1 MVVAVK
7 PADSGGPG
15 NERPSKGLKAW
26 FYKRL
31 PVKEFIE
38 TQATGYYAP
47 KNFNIWYFFGFIA
60 MVVLVL
66 QLVTGIFL
74 TMFYKPGEAT
84 AFDSVE
90 FIMREVQYGWLIRYL
105 HSTGASAFFL
115 VVYLHMYRA
124 LMYGSYRAPR
134 ELLLL
139 FGMLVYLALMAEAFM
154 CFVLLWGNMSYWA
167 ANVIVNI
174 FGTVPLIGPTLVEWI
189 RGDYGIADATLNR
202 FFALH
207 VVAVPLA
214 LLLLVVL
221 HLVALRRTGSNNP
234 DGIEIKANLG
244 ADGHPVD
251 GIPFHPYY
259 SVKDSFGISVFLVI
273 FAAVVFFAPTLG
285 GYFLEHAN
293 FEPTNIFSTPN
304 PITPS
309 WYFTP
314 YYAIL
319 RAIPDQLLGALLMAL
334 SLVCLLLLPWLDRSP
349 VKSIRYKGPLS
360 KAFLAL
366 FTVSF
371 LSLMYLGL
379 KEPPPTYVTVG
390 RLATGGYFAF
400 FILMPFYT
408 RLERVKPV
416 PDRVRFVAHA

>member
-1 MVVAVK
+1 MAYDTASRTGQRRAVR
-7 PADSGGPG
+7 SGLWGWI
-15 NERPSKGLKAW
+15 NE
-26 FYKRL
+26 RL
-31 PVKEFIE
+31 PVDVFWRSQLSE
-38 TQATGYYAP
+38 YYAP
-47 KNFNIWYFFGFIA
+47 KNFNFWYFFGSLA
-60 MVVLVL
+60 LVALVL
-66 QLVTGIFL
+66 QLITGIFL

-115 VVYLHMYRA
+115 VVYL

-134 ELLLL
+134 ELLWL

-154 CFVLLWGNMSYWA
+154 GYVLPWGNMSYWA

-174 FGTVPLIGPTLVEWI
+174 FGTIPLIGPTLVEWI

-244 ADGHPVD
+244 KDGHPVD

-259 SVKDSFGISVFLVI
+259 SVKDTFGISVFLVI
-273 FAAVVFFAPTLG
+273 FACVVFF
-285 GYFLEHAN
+285 
-293 FEPTNIFSTPN
+293 
-304 PITPS
+304 
-309 WYFTP
+309 
-314 YYAIL
+314 
-319 RAIPDQLLGALLMAL
+319 
-334 SLVCLLLLPWLDRSP
+334 
-349 VKSIRYKGPLS
+349 
-360 KAFLAL
+360 
-366 FTVSF
+366 
-371 LSLMYLGL
+371 
-379 KEPPPTYVTVG
+379 
-390 RLATGGYFAF
+390 
-400 FILMPFYT
+400 
-408 RLERVKPV
+408 
-416 PDRVRFVAHA
+416 